1 MTHILTL
8 DVCLCAFL
16 KVCVKTQNTRKT
28 ENTKT
33 QGVKTMKFSKR
44 PDGLWCGYSTI
55 ADSFYEL
62 RLDDRELLAEVIRD
76 MAYRIV
82 ERYYDLVKYNQGYS
96 FDDVID
102 EFRYYND
109 ERQTREFWVNYFKRA
124 GCSDEQ
130 MSIVNKRLDW
140 LEKDG
145 DLVKE

>member
-1 MTHILTL
+1 
-8 DVCLCAFL
+8 
-16 KVCVKTQNTRKT
+16 
-28 ENTKT
+28 
-33 QGVKTMKFSKR
+33 MKFSKR

-76 MAYRIV
+76 MAYGIV

-109 ERQTREFWVNYFKRA
+109 KKKTRKFWVNYFKRA

-130 MSIVNKRLDW
+130 MSIVNKRLDC

>member
-1 MTHILTL
+1 
-8 DVCLCAFL
+8 
-16 KVCVKTQNTRKT
+16 
-28 ENTKT
+28 
-33 QGVKTMKFSKR
+33 MKFSKR

-82 ERYYDLVKYNQGYS
+82 ERYYDLVKYNEGYS

-102 EFRYYND
+102 EFRYYD
-109 ERQTREFWVNYFKRA
+109 DQRQTREFWVKYFKRV

-130 MSIVNKRLDW
+130 MQKVNERLDQ
-140 LEKDG
+140 LERDG
-145 DLVKE
+145 DILSEE